1 LEVGGLLLLPS
12 SSAEAAAAVVAAAA
26 VEAYLVASLLVKL
39 PRMLEVSLLLV
50 LPFQTLLFVVVG
62 VVAFEELE

>member
-1 LEVGGLLLLPS
+1 VE
-12 SSAEAAAAVVAAAA
+12 AAAAAVVAAVV
-26 VEAYLVASLLVKL
+26 VEGYLVVSLLVKL

-50 LPFQTLLFVVVG
+50 LPFQNLLLLLVVVVAGVG